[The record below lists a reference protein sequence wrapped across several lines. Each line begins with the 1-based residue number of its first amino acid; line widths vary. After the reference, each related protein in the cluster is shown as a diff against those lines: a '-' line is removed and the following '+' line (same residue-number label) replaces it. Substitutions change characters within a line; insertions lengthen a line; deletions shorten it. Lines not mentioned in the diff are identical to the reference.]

1 MKFTAIL
8 TYNTGETTGASV
20 QADSCREAW
29 RKLLDAFDGG
39 ENIRSVTLAQVLTP
53 ERIIK

>member
-1 MKFTAIL
+1 MKFAAIL
-8 TYNTGETTGASV
+8 SYNTGEATGAAV

-39 ENIRSVTLAQVLTP
+39 ENIRSIQLAQVLTP

>member
-8 TYNTGETTGASV
+8 TYNTGETTGAAV